1 MTSFN
6 ALGLADLDA
15 RSGGVEVTPS
25 LDRGEGPSCRAET
38 VRRITTVIG
47 SLGSGGAERN
57 LLRLSAAL
65 ANRGYCVTLI
75 TTDPGIDDFY
85 EVPASVS
92 RFRAH
97 PDAHLSC
104 RWFDLLGQRRR
115 QVALRRCLL
124 ETDPDL
130 VISFLDTVNVAVLLA
145 LWRDRVP
152 VIVSERID
160 PRFHAVGMRWAV
172 LRGLTYPRASRV
184 VLQTVDVL
192 PWARS
197 QWPRWKAESIPNPV
211 VPGRSAAASLVP
223 ASASRTV
230 ISLGRLQPQKGFD
243 LLIRAFAAVA
253 GEFPGWELTI
263 VGEGPERPA
272 LLRLAETLGVAD
284 RVHLTGVVKDP
295 ATALAGGDLFVF
307 ASRYEGFPNA
317 LAEAMSIGM
326 PVISFDCPSGPS
338 ELIRHDVDGLLVPP
352 QDVGALANA
361 MRRLMPDAGERAR
374 LAARAPEVIER
385 FDAEAIFDRW
395 KRLADDVLRETA

>member
-1 MTSFN
+1 VTPFN
-6 ALGLADLDA
+6 ALGVADPDA
-15 RSGGVEVTPS
+15 RSGEVESTPA
-25 LDRGEGPSCRAET
+25 LDRGEESSGRAET
-38 VRRITTVIG
+38 VGRITTVIG

-65 ANRGYCVTLI
+65 SGRGYRVTLV
-75 TTDPGIDDFY
+75 TTDPAVEDFY
-85 EVPASVS
+85 EVPASVL
-92 RFRAH
+92 RVRAH

-104 RWFDLLGQRRR
+104 RWFDVRGQARRR
-115 QVALRRCLL
+115 AALRSCLL
-124 ETDPDL
+124 QTRPDL

-145 LWRDRVP
+145 LWRERVP

-160 PRFHAVGMRWAV
+160 PRFHSVGLRWAV

-184 VLQTVDVL
+184 VLQTADVL
-192 PWARS
+192 PWARR

-211 VPGRSAAASLVP
+211 VLRRPAAASPVR

-243 LLIRAFAAVA
+243 LLVRAFAAVA
-253 GEFPGWELTI
+253 GEFPRWDLTI
-263 VGEGPERPA
+263 VGEGPEQPA
-272 LLRLAETLGVAD
+272 LHQLAGTLGVAE

-295 ATALAGGDLFVF
+295 ATVLAGGDLFVF

-326 PVISFDCPSGPS
+326 PVISFDCPSGPR

-352 QDVGALANA
+352 QDVGALAHA
-361 MRRLMPDAGERAR
+361 MRRLMADDRERAR
-374 LAARAPEVIER
+374 LAARAPEVVER

-395 KRLADDVLRETA
+395 KRLAEDVLREAA